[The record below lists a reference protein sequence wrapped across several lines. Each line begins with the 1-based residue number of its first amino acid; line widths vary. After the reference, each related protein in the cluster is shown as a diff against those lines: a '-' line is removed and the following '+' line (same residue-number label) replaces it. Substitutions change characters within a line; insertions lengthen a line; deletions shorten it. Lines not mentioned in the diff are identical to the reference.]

1 MVWTLDK
8 AKQYGWFALKLLTLI
23 VAVWLIIRTLSP
35 IPAEAC
41 QRLIRN
47 LLSTPAWIL
56 GLLFSLSLANW
67 GIEILKWK
75 AAILSIN
82 PINFIRSARET
93 LIAFS
98 IGFVTPLKLG
108 EYAVKTQFYREI
120 KKQKVILR
128 HFYYHFSQ
136 LLCTLL

>member
-67 GIEILKWK
+67 GVEILKWQ
-75 AAILSIN
+75 AAIQSIY

-98 IGFVTPLKLG
+98 IGFVTPN
-108 EYAVKTQFYREI
+108 
-120 KKQKVILR
+120 
-128 HFYYHFSQ
+128 
-136 LLCTLL
+136 